1 MKGSAFSSSRKI
13 WISCMKALMYLCS
26 GLTGALVLFLMGYVL
41 IKGIP
46 NISWELLSTSP
57 SYLSDRIGILPDLMN
72 TLYIVLATIVIVLP
86 LGVGAAIYLTEYA
99 KNKKLVAVMEYA
111 AETLSGIPS
120 IIYGLVGM
128 LVFCEVLGMGTSLL
142 AGALT
147 LAMSAAITAL
157 SFVLLEGL
165 YLNRYWIPLMTLGAP
180 VMAACLTGETNAPL
194 RRGCALL
201 FAGVVLTAS
210 AMQITSTMKHPE
222 ITDVQRERAAFL
234 QESGLTFGY
243 ATFWNA
249 NVITELTNGEVEAVG
264 ITIAQN
270 EKGQGVPR
278 VSEWLEAQENRRM
291 ERPDERVFML
301 LTEAESERLD
311 DFLKKSGAQAR
322 CTRDGMTAYEI
333 ESQRIFFETAQ
344 AMDTP

>member
-1 MKGSAFSSSRKI
+1 MRAAQTTLRRPALLLPRRAERPRRECAGTAHSGAVWLFGTMFLAGYLPGIWLGRGGVSALGQQLAAYYTKSPENAAFAAIFGTEFSVSFLQLT
-13 WISCMKALMYLCS
+13 AVFLC
-26 GLTGALVLFLMGYVL
+26 GFCV
-41 IKGIP
+41 
-46 NISWELLSTSP
+46 
-57 SYLSDRIGILPDLMN
+57 
-72 TLYIVLATIVIVLP
+72 
-86 LGVGAAIYLTEYA
+86 LGVG
-99 KNKKLVAVMEYA
+99 
-111 AETLSGIPS
+111 
-120 IIYGLVGM
+120 
-128 LVFCEVLGMGTSLL
+128 LL
-142 AGALT
+142 
-147 LAMSAAITAL
+147 
-157 SFVLLEGL
+157 
-165 YLNRYWIPLMTLGAP
+165 
-180 VMAACLTGETNAPL
+180 
-194 RRGCALL
+194 ALL

-322 CTRDGMTAYEI
+322 CARDGMTAYEI